1 MNIGDV
7 KKAEEIEYVKDV
19 KEEGASRGCE
29 EGRMRMED
37 IKKKEEGRTY
47 RGKLG
52 R

>member
-19 KEEGASRGCE
+19 KEEGASGGC

>member
-7 KKAEEIEYVKDV
+7 KKAEEIEYVK
-19 KEEGASRGCE
+19 EEGASGGCE